1 MQRITLQQVKKA
13 IPNLAITS
21 VVKTDFNF
29 PSFPTA
35 GDSEGFIFFEHEYLE
50 KVFINPDHVWGACLI
65 EEKSLDF
72 LSQFH
77 KENNTILVVDNPKL
91 TFAKIYE
98 SLVDKSEMNGV
109 HGYVHPSSTIG
120 ASSYLGIGSYV
131 GPNCKIGEGVSIQ
144 PNVTITQDVK
154 IGNDV
159 TIGSSSVIGSKG
171 FGYVKDENGRNI
183 LFPQVG
189 GVVIEDGVD
198 IGSNT
203 SIDGGALFPTIIRC
217 GSKIDNLVH
226 IAHGVEI
233 GNNCLVIA
241 GAIVCGSVRIEND
254 CWIAPGAVIREHMT
268 IGEHSFVGLGAV
280 VTKSLPQRSRVI
292 GNPAREFPGK

>member
-1 MQRITLQQVKKA
+1 MVVPEKPHGELLMQRITLQQVKDA
-13 IPNLAITS
+13 IPYIKIANI
-21 VVKTDFNF
+21 VKTDFDF
-29 PSFPTA
+29 PSSPTS
-35 GDSEGFIFFEHEYLE
+35 GDGEGFVFLEHEYLE
-50 KVFINPDHVWGACLI
+50 KSLINPDQVWGACLI

-72 LSQFH
+72 LSQFQ
-77 KENNTILVVDNPKL
+77 KGNNTILVVDNPNL

-98 SLVDKSEMNGV
+98 FLVDKSEMNGI

-131 GPNCKIGEGVSIQ
+131 GPNCNIGEGVSIQ
-144 PNVTITQDVK
+144 PNVTIIQDVE

-159 TIGSSSVIGSKG
+159 TIRSSSVIGSNG

-203 SIDGGALFPTIIRC
+203 SIDGGALFPTIMRS

-226 IAHGVEI
+226 MAHGVE
-233 GNNCLVIA
+233 
-241 GAIVCGSVRIEND
+241 IEND
-254 CWIAPGAVIREHMT
+254 CWIAPGAVIREHVT

-280 VTKSLPQRSRVI
+280 VTKSLPHRSRVI
-292 GNPAREFPGK
+292 GNPARDFPVK